1 MPPKEPTRTLASGEN
16 STWDQ
21 NVGSEEESEEET
33 LTFEDM
39 GLDGRLLK
47 AVSTLGWKE
56 PTLVQEKGIP
66 LALDGKDILAKA
78 RTGTGKTGAYLIPII
93 NNLINMKVISN

>member
-1 MPPKEPTRTLASGEN
+1 MPPKEPLASGEK
-16 STWDQ
+16 SSLDQ
-21 NVGSEEESEEET
+21 TVASDEDSDDQT

-47 AVSTLGWKE
+47 AISTLGWRE
-56 PTLVQEKGIP
+56 PTLVQEKAIP

-93 NNLINMKVISN
+93 NNLINMKVISECD